1 MESVNPMIRVFAWLL
16 VAAWIVLTLY
26 LWFGPERIWWAPLVC
41 LVWAG
46 PALLYVLPAG
56 KRNNTRRD
64 HIVFRS
70 TVPDDPPDP
79 ADGGEPLPYGR
90 PALEIIR
97 EALVARGLSV
107 GTITNSRLYAW
118 SIDIGGGGGGCG
130 GCEALIQGDGSELL
144 VIVDGRGFDTIVAAI
159 AETLN
164 ADSRFAD
171 VEVLTARGLDERDQ
185 LPRATARRT

>member
-1 MESVNPMIRVFAWLL
+1 VNPVIRVFAWLL
-16 VAAWIVLTLY
+16 VAAWIVLTYY
-26 LWFGPERIWWAPLVC
+26 LWFGPERIWWAPLLC
-41 LVWAG
+41 LIWAG

-70 TVPDDPPDP
+70 TVPDDPPD
-79 ADGGEPLPYGR
+79 ATDDRDPLPYGR

-107 GTITNSRLYAW
+107 GPITHSRFYAW
-118 SIDIGGGGGGCG
+118 SIDIGR
-130 GCEALIQGDGSELL
+130 CEALIQGDDKELL
-144 VIVDGRGFDTIVAAI
+144 VIVHGRGFDTIVAAI

-171 VEVLTARGLDERDQ
+171 VAVLTARGLDERDR
-185 LPRATARRT
+185 LPRATAQRT